1 MSGIHPTKIRTES
14 YAENSQIP
22 VKKLLKFVL
31 PFVMIIMG
39 KMVTGQ
45 DDHGHEK
52 NEDGRMYNYRI
63 TQIHNYKIHKY
74 TTTKIQKCTNPQG
87 SSG

>member
-1 MSGIHPTKIRTES
+1 
-14 YAENSQIP
+14 
-22 VKKLLKFVL
+22 
-31 PFVMIIMG
+31 MIIMG

-45 DDHGHEK
+45 GDHGHEK
-52 NEDGRMYNYRI
+52 NEIGQMYNYRN
-63 TQIHNYKIHKY
+63 TQIHNYKIHNYKIHKY